1 MGIGNFNNILKK
13 LADRIEEKVS
23 SISVP
28 KHILLNRIDLKGFKE
43 VIDQYMQNRELCKKA
58 LDVKGIWRLDLE
70 YGPQFETRLKTER
83 AGEITV
89 QMDELTLFGGGGT
102 ALHPISLCMA
112 GFCGCYS
119 AAYAKWAAM
128 EGIELKQLMIRV
140 KGDLDFSSVLDIEKD
155 IPIVDHYQ
163 IELFIESDASY
174 EELYR
179 ISEITKRRCF
189 CYYCISTSTIPKITL
204 KNEGKPSITY
214 NNSALKRTKILNRIN
229 LDAYKDTV
237 EVFKQNRSLCKRV
250 IEAEGRWRLDVQYG
264 PQFEIKLPT
273 ESAGEITV
281 QTDETIILGG
291 GGTSFHPVALCIA
304 GFSGEFATQFTT
316 LASLHSIELKK
327 LEINSKMNIDLTTG
341 FGIEDGVTM
350 IDNFEIEVK
359 VESNVPDED
368 LVEILELAKKRS
380 FCHYCYST
388 PVFPDVFVRK
398 IITKEEKEP
407 SEEPA
412 YLLGKREKPLL
423 NLIHID
429 EPHNIKAKI
438 ERDITI
444 KEL

>member
-1 MGIGNFNNILKK
+1 MEFGNFTNVLKK
-13 LADRIEEKVS
+13 LADRIEEKVGDL
-23 SISVP
+23 SVP
-28 KHILLNRIDLKGFKE
+28 EHILLNRIDLKGFKE
-43 VIDQYMQNRELCKKA
+43 VVDQYMANRELCKKT
-58 LDVKGIWRLDLE
+58 LEVKGIWRLDLE

-119 AAYAKWAAM
+119 AAFAKWAAM

-140 KGDLDFSSVLDIEKD
+140 KGDLDFSSVLGIKQN

-179 ISEITKRRCF
+179 ISELTKRRCF

-204 KNEGKPSITY
+204 KNEGKPSFNN
-214 NNSALKRTKILNRIN
+214 NNSNFKNQKILNRIN
-229 LDAYKDTV
+229 LHSYKDTV
-237 EVFKQNRSLCKRV
+237 EVFKQNRSLCKRI
-250 IEAEGRWRLDVQYG
+250 IEAEGRWRLNVQYG

-273 ESAGEITV
+273 ETAGEITV

-304 GFSGEFATQFTT
+304 GFSGEFATQFII
-316 LASLHSIELKK
+316 LAGLHGIELKK

-341 FGIEDGVTM
+341 FGIEDGVPM
-350 IDNFEIEVK
+350 IDNFEIELK
-359 VESNVPDED
+359 VESNVSDEE
-368 LVEILELAKKRS
+368 LIEILELAKTRS

-388 PVFPDVFVRK
+388 PVFPDVYVRK
-398 IITKEEKEP
+398 IVSEEKKQFT
-407 SEEPA
+407 EEPA
-412 YLLGKREKPLL
+412 YLLGKKETSKI

-429 EPHNIKAKI
+429 DPHNIKAI
-438 ERDITI
+438 IGRDIRM

>member
-1 MGIGNFNNILKK
+1 MGFGNFNDVLKK

-23 SISVP
+23 NLAASN
-28 KHILLNRIDLKGFKE
+28 HILLNRIDLKGFKE
-43 VIDQYMQNRELCKKA
+43 VMDQYMKNRDLCKKT
-58 LDVKGIWRLDLE
+58 LEVKGIWRLDLE

-83 AGEITV
+83 AGEITI

-128 EGIELKQLMIRV
+128 EGIELKQLKIRV
-140 KGDLDFSSVLDIEKD
+140 KGDLDFSSILNIEEK

-189 CYYCISTSTIPKITL
+189 CYYCISTSTIPKVTL
-204 KNEGKPSITY
+204 KNEGKASL
-214 NNSALKRTKILNRIN
+214 NHNDSNLKGKKILNRIN
-229 LDAYKDTV
+229 LETYKDTV
-237 EVFKQNRSLCKRV
+237 DVFKQDRSLCKRF
-250 IEAEGRWRLDVQYG
+250 IEAEGRWRLNVQYG

-273 ESAGEITV
+273 ETAGEITV

-304 GFSGEFATQFTT
+304 GFSGDFATHFAT
-316 LASLHSIELKK
+316 LAGLHGIELKK
-327 LEINSKMNIDLTTG
+327 LETHSKMHIDLTTG
-341 FGIEDGVTM
+341 FGIQDGVSM
-350 IDNFEIEVK
+350 IDDFEIELK
-359 VESNVPDED
+359 VESNVPDEE
-368 LVEILELAKKRS
+368 LIEILELTKKRT

-398 IITKEEKEP
+398 IISKEEKQLT
-407 SEEPA
+407 EEPA
-412 YLLGKREKPLL
+412 HLLGKKEVTPI

-429 EPHNIKAKI
+429 DPHNIKVKI
-438 ERDITI
+438 GRDIII

>member
-1 MGIGNFNNILKK
+1 MEFGNFTDILKK
-13 LADRIEEKVS
+13 LADRIDERVENHP
-23 SISVP
+23 VP
-28 KHILLNRIDLKGFKE
+28 KHVLLNRIDLTGFKD
-43 VIDQYMQNRELCKKA
+43 VVDQYMKNRDLCKKT
-58 LDVKGIWRLDLE
+58 LDVKGTWRLDLE

-128 EGIELKQLMIRV
+128 EGIELKKLAIRV
-140 KGDLDFSSVLDIEKD
+140 KGDLDFSSVLNIEKN
-155 IPIVDHYQ
+155 IPIVDNYQ

-174 EELYR
+174 ETLLR

-204 KNEGKPSITY
+204 KNEGKAFLND
-214 NNSALKRTKILNRIN
+214 NNSKLNDKKILNRVN
-229 LDAYKDTV
+229 LERYNETV
-237 EVFKQNRSLCKRV
+237 KIFKQNRSLCKRL
-250 IEAEGRWRLDVQYG
+250 IEAEGNWRLGVQYG

-273 ESAGEITV
+273 ETAGEITV

-304 GFSGEFATQFTT
+304 GFSGDYATHFATI
-316 LASLHSIELKK
+316 AGLHGIELKK
-327 LEINSKMNIDLTTG
+327 LEIHSKMNIDLTTG
-341 FGIEDGVTM
+341 FGIEDGVSM
-350 IDNFEIEVK
+350 IDNFEIELK
-359 VESNVPDED
+359 VESNAPEQE
-368 LVEILELAKKRS
+368 LLEIVELAKKRA

-388 PVFPDVFVRK
+388 PVFPDIFVRK
-398 IITKEEKEP
+398 VISKEEKQL

-412 YLLGKREKPLL
+412 YLLGKKEVVPR

-429 EPHNIKAKI
+429 DPHNIKVKI
-438 ERDITI
+438 ERDIAM

>member
-1 MGIGNFNNILKK
+1 MGFGNFTDVLKK

-23 SISVP
+23 NLSFP
-28 KHILLNRIDLKGFKE
+28 KHLLLNRIDLKGFKE
-43 VIDQYMQNRELCKKA
+43 VVDQYMQNRELCKKT
-58 LDVKGIWRLDLE
+58 LDVKGIWRLDLD

-119 AAYAKWAAM
+119 AAFAKWAAM

-140 KGDLDFSSVLDIEKD
+140 KGDLDFSSVLNIEEN

-174 EELYR
+174 EELYK

-204 KNEGKPSITY
+204 KNEGKPSLNH
-214 NNSALKRTKILNRIN
+214 NNSNFKDKKIFNRLN

-237 EVFKQNRSLCKRV
+237 EVFKQNRSLCKRF
-250 IEAEGRWRLDVQYG
+250 IEAKGHWRLDVQYG

-304 GFSGEFATQFTT
+304 GFSGDFATHFATIAG
-316 LASLHSIELKK
+316 LRGIELKK
-327 LEINSKMNIDLTTG
+327 LEIRSKMYIDLTTG
-341 FGIEDGVTM
+341 FGIEDSVSM
-350 IDNFEIEVK
+350 IDNFEIELK
-359 VESNVPDED
+359 VESNVSDEE
-368 LVEILELAKKRS
+368 LLEVLELAKKRS

-398 IITKEEKEP
+398 FISEEEKQP
-407 SEEPA
+407 SEEPT
-412 YLLGKREKPLL
+412 YLLGKKEKNHI

-429 EPHNIKAKI
+429 DPHNIKVMIK
-438 ERDITI
+438 RDITM

>member
-1 MGIGNFNNILKK
+1 MGFENFTDVLKK

-23 SISVP
+23 NLAAP
-28 KHILLNRIDLKGFKE
+28 NHILLNRIDLKGFKE
-43 VIDQYMQNRELCKKA
+43 VVDQYMKNRDLCKKT
-58 LDVKGIWRLDLE
+58 LEVKGIWRLDLE

-83 AGEITV
+83 AGEITI

-112 GFCGCYS
+112 GFCGCYC

-128 EGIELKQLMIRV
+128 EGIELKQLVIRV
-140 KGDLDFSSVLDIEKD
+140 KGDLDFSSVLNIEEK

-204 KNEGKPSITY
+204 KNEGKPSL
-214 NNSALKRTKILNRIN
+214 NNNLNLKGKKILNRIN
-229 LDAYKDTV
+229 LETYKDTV
-237 EVFKQNRSLCKRV
+237 EVFKQDRSLCKRL
-250 IEAEGRWRLDVQYG
+250 IEAEGRWRLNVQYG

-273 ESAGEITV
+273 ETTGEITV

-304 GFSGEFATQFTT
+304 GFSGDFATHFAT
-316 LASLHSIELKK
+316 LAGLHGIELKK
-327 LEINSKMNIDLTTG
+327 LETHSKMHIDLTTG
-341 FGIEDGVTM
+341 FGIEDGVSM
-350 IDNFEIEVK
+350 IDNFEIELK
-359 VESNVPDED
+359 VESNVPDEE
-368 LVEILELAKKRS
+368 LIEILELAKKRT

-398 IITKEEKEP
+398 IISKEEKQLT
-407 SEEPA
+407 EEPA
-412 YLLGKREKPLL
+412 YLLGKKEVTLI

-429 EPHNIKAKI
+429 SPHNIKAKI
-438 ERDITI
+438 GRNII
-444 KEL
+444 MKEL

>member
-1 MGIGNFNNILKK
+1 MGLGNFTDVLKK

-23 SISVP
+23 NRPVQ

-43 VIDQYMQNRELCKKA
+43 VVGQYMKNRDLCKKT

-128 EGIELKQLMIRV
+128 EGIELKQLIIRV
-140 KGDLDFSSVLDIEKD
+140 KGDLDFSSVLNIEEN

-174 EELYR
+174 EELCR

-204 KNEGKPSITY
+204 KNEGKPFLNH
-214 NNSALKRTKILNRIN
+214 NNSMLKDKKILNRIN
-229 LDAYKDTV
+229 LETYNDTV
-237 EVFKQNRSLCKRV
+237 EVFKQNRSLCKRF
-250 IEAEGRWRLDVQYG
+250 IEAEGRWRLNVQYG

-304 GFSGEFATQFTT
+304 GFSGDFATHFATI
-316 LASLHSIELKK
+316 ASLHGIELKK
-327 LEINSKMNIDLTTG
+327 LETHSKMDIDLTTG
-341 FGIEDGVTM
+341 FGIEDGVSM
-350 IDNFEIEVK
+350 IDNFEMEVK
-359 VESNVPDED
+359 VESNVPDEE
-368 LVEILELAKKRS
+368 LIEILELAKKRA

-398 IITKEEKEP
+398 IISKEEKQL

-412 YLLGKREKPLL
+412 YLLGKKEVTSR

-429 EPHNIKAKI
+429 VPHNIKVKI
-438 ERDITI
+438 KRDITM

>member
-1 MGIGNFNNILKK
+1 MEFGNFTDVLKK
-13 LADRIEEKVS
+13 LADRIEEKVGDL
-23 SISVP
+23 SVP

-43 VIDQYMQNRELCKKA
+43 VVDQYMANRELCKKT
-58 LDVKGIWRLDLE
+58 LEVKGIWRLDLE

-119 AAYAKWAAM
+119 AAFAKWAAM
-128 EGIELKQLMIRV
+128 EGIELNKLNIRV
-140 KGDLDFSSVLDIEKD
+140 KGDLDFSSVLGITHN

-204 KNEGKPSITY
+204 KNEGKPSFNS
-214 NNSALKRTKILNRIN
+214 NNSNSKNKKIFNRIN
-229 LDAYKDTV
+229 LHTYKDTV
-237 EVFKQNRSLCKRV
+237 EVFKLNRSLCKRI
-250 IEAEGRWRLDVQYG
+250 IEAEGQWRLNVQYG

-273 ESAGEITV
+273 ETAGEITV

-304 GFSGEFATQFTT
+304 GFSGNFATQFTT
-316 LASLHSIELKK
+316 LASLRGIELKK

-341 FGIEDGVTM
+341 FGIEDGIPM

-359 VESNVPDED
+359 VASNVPDEE
-368 LVEILELAKKRS
+368 LIEILELAKIRS

-388 PVFPDVFVRK
+388 PVFPDVYVRK
-398 IITKEEKEP
+398 IITEEKKP
-407 SEEPA
+407 ITKEPA
-412 YLLGKREKPLL
+412 YLLGKKEISKI

-429 EPHNIKAKI
+429 DPHNIKAI
-438 ERDITI
+438 IGRDIRM

>member
-1 MGIGNFNNILKK
+1 MGFGNFTDVLKK
-13 LADRIEEKVS
+13 LADRIEEKVNDLA
-23 SISVP
+23 VP
-28 KHILLNRIDLKGFKE
+28 KHILLNRIDLKGFRE
-43 VIDQYMQNRELCKKA
+43 VVDQYMKDRSLCKKT
-58 LDVKGIWRLDLE
+58 LEVKGIWRLDLE

-112 GFCGCYS
+112 GFCGCYC

-128 EGIELKQLMIRV
+128 EGIELKKLMIRV
-140 KGDLDFSSVLDIEKD
+140 KGDLDFSSVLNIEEN

-179 ISEITKRRCF
+179 ISDITKRRCF
-189 CYYCISTSTIPKITL
+189 CYYCIATSTIPKIIL
-204 KNEGKPSITY
+204 KNDGKPSLY
-214 NNSALKRTKILNRIN
+214 HNNSNIKGKKILNRIN
-229 LDAYKDTV
+229 LETYKDTV
-237 EVFKQNRSLCKRV
+237 EVFKQNRSLCKRF
-250 IEAEGRWRLDVQYG
+250 IEAEGRWRLNVEYG

-273 ESAGEITV
+273 ETAGEITV

-304 GFSGEFATQFTT
+304 GFSGDFATHFAT
-316 LASLHSIELKK
+316 LAGLHGIELKK
-327 LEINSKMNIDLTTG
+327 LETHSKMCIDLTTG
-341 FGIEDGVTM
+341 FGIEDGVSM
-350 IDNFEIEVK
+350 IDNFEIELK
-359 VESNVPDED
+359 VESNVPDEE
-368 LVEILELAKKRS
+368 LIEILELAKKRT

-398 IITKEEKEP
+398 IISKEEKQLT
-407 SEEPA
+407 EEPA
-412 YLLGKREKPLL
+412 YLLGKREMTPI
-423 NLIHID
+423 NIIHID
-429 EPHNIKAKI
+429 DPHNIKVKI
-438 ERDITI
+438 ERDITM